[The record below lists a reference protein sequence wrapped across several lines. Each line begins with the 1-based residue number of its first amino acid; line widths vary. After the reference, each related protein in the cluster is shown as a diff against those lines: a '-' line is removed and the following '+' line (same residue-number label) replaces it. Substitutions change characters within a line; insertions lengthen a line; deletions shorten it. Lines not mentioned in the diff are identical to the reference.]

1 MILQFTNV
9 SCPNNWAGAW
19 LKTEAAPHLSISL
32 SDPSL
37 RTSVGFSLQRGKSIP
52 VTREWLAETDTSL
65 ITPNPPAGS
74 FFFRWICCW
83 QWMTEISKKPHAR
96 QWKCPSSALKVW
108 AHLGAPGRKL
118 PSKPIF
124 NGATSLILH
133 CSTKLKVQLWNINC
147 FWVRSYTQW

>member
-9 SCPNNWAGAW
+9 SCTNNWAGAW
-19 LKTEAAPHLSISL
+19 LKTEAYHIHLFPCRTRLSAPLWDLVFREENPSQSQG
-32 SDPSL
+32 SDWLKLTHPSL
-37 RTSVGFSLQRGKSIP
+37 LKILQ
-52 VTREWLAETDTSL
+52 LDL
-65 ITPNPPAGS
+65 
-74 FFFRWICCW
+74 FFRWICCW
-83 QWMTEISKKPHAR
+83 QWMTEISKKPHAH

-108 AHLGAPGRKL
+108 AHLRAPGRKL

-133 CSTKLKVQLWNINC
+133 CSTKLKAQLWNINC